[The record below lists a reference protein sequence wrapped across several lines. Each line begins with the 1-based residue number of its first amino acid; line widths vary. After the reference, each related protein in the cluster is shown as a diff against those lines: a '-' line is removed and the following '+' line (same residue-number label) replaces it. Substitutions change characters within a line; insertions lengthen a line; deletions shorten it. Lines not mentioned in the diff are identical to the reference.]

1 MRRYRNNNGLVIINA
16 KLSEII
22 DALVIITDWSS

>member
-1 MRRYRNNNGLVIINA
+1 VIINA

-22 DALVIITDWSS
+22 DALVMIIDWSS